1 MRAERIVL
9 AVGGRPYVPDDIPGA
24 LEHAITSDDVFR
36 LENVCCCK
44 LCVHIHMRACAFF
57 C

>member
-36 LENVCCCK
+36 LENVCCK
-44 LCVHIHMRACAFF
+44 LCARFRVCAHVPF